1 MNSNVFSRFVIA
13 LGLVWSLTACMQS
26 SGPEVLRHLQLAEQQ
41 KTCLEFESHLWNASH
56 EFLDQDSSWPSAKV
70 FAHLNLSQ
78 NDQFRTL
85 VDDFYRIVFSARPE
99 GMPAKEW
106 LSALELGARETKTQN
121 QIQDSL
127 QSWRLKWKSISNE
140 EMDFCD
146 QPSAGVLSE
155 LRPESFLSA
164 PQKVLSVMY
173 QSCQK
178 GFLDPLDENAVNVEG
193 IKIIGVHADGIGNRR
208 IVDDLVQVQR
218 THPYIDR
225 QFSRSCYRVD
235 QTPPIYDYGGKPFT
249 TNSNSSTIDFFKDAG
264 SGTSALG
271 VDCSGLVFSFIAFSG
286 WRLHPQRVLKANLVH
301 GIPARFYLDP
311 EKNGMPCF
319 EPISFGAVN
328 TLQVADLIVSQGHIA
343 WIDSLGEDPFGLRS
357 AGNKSQCDLITEQNF
372 DFTIAQSSP
381 VLGGIGS
388 HRSHIRP
395 YLATNPLWKE
405 RLIEAAR
412 RSCHA
417 YWDKTHLQLKLPQFQ
432 IVRHKKTKECLTR
445 PLSFEKSHCVASCL

>member
-1 MNSNVFSRFVIA
+1 MISDLFVRFFVA
-13 LGLVWSLTACMQS
+13 LMLVLSLTACMKPQNQH
-26 SGPEVLRHLQLAEQQ
+26 VQRHLQMAEQH
-41 KTCLEFESHLWNASH
+41 KSCLEFESHLWNAAH
-56 EFLDQDSSWPSAKV
+56 EFLDQNLAWPSVKS
-70 FAHLNLSQ
+70 FSELNTSEDVQIRALK
-78 NDQFRTL
+78 NE
-85 VDDFYRIVFSARPE
+85 FYAIVLSARPE
-99 GMPAKEW
+99 GMTAKEW
-106 LSALELGARETKTQN
+106 LSSLELGARETKSQN
-121 QIQDSL
+121 QIQDDL
-127 QSWRLKWKSISNE
+127 HSWRMKWKSFSDSE
-140 EMDFCD
+140 LDFCD
-146 QPSAGVLSE
+146 QASISLQSE
-155 LRPESFLSA
+155 LRQENFLTA
-164 PQKVLSVMY
+164 PQRVLSVIY

-178 GFLDPLDENAVNVEG
+178 GFLEPLGENAQDVQG
-193 IKIIGVHADGIGNRR
+193 IKIIGVHPDGIGNRR

-225 QFSRSCYRVD
+225 QFAKSCHRID
-235 QTPPIYDYGGKPFT
+235 QTPPIYDYGGKPFA
-249 TNSNSSTIDFFKDAG
+249 TNSNNSSLDFFKDAG

-271 VDCSGLVFSFIAFSG
+271 VDCSGLVFSFIASSG

-301 GIPARFYLDP
+301 GIPARFYLEP
-311 EKNGMPCF
+311 AKNGMPCF
-319 EPISFGAVN
+319 EPIAFGAAN

-417 YWDKTHLQLKLPQFQ
+417 YFNKTRLQLKLAQFQ

-445 PLSFEKSHCVASCL
+445 PLSFEKSQCVASCH